1 MMSQIELSLFRNNE
15 GREIE
20 IQSGKWENTSRSEIE
35 IIVDYDYQEY
45 RHNTFGPD
53 EEEGL
58 IINSITNYEDEII
71 LVTDYERSEIEQHIL
86 ECVREPSQM
95 IDNS

>member
-20 IQSGKWENTSRSEIE
+20 IE

-45 RHNTFGPD
+45 RHNAFGPD

-58 IINSITNYEDEII
+58 IINSITDYEDEII

-95 IDNS
+95 IDNT